1 MEKCKDQKRHGVKEV
16 SKWQRKMVVVVGLL
30 KKLLQKKKK
39 SMRSKE
45 EINRSHTSEA

>member
-16 SKWQRKMVVVVGLL
+16 SKWQRKMVVVVGVL
-30 KKLLQKKKK
+30 KKLLQKK